1 MAEGRINLDLGI
13 TIYGVYLI
21 YLLQKFQNIGWY
33 TGVILVQLTPKNME
47 SVPIFPKRFFFFHP
61 QKKNRSIALWR
72 RMEGTVCRYGEKK
85 TIPLWY
91 EDGCGNLYS
100 WHI

>member
-47 SVPIFPKRFFFFHP
+47 SVPIFPKRFFFFTHKKKTGRSLSGEGWKGLYVGTVK
-61 QKKNRSIALWR
+61 KKNHTPSALRWR
-72 RMEGTVCRYGEKK
+72 TRLC
-85 TIPLWY
+85 
-91 EDGCGNLYS
+91 NQ
-100 WHI
+100 

>member
-13 TIYGVYLI
+13 AIYGVNLI

-47 SVPIFPKRFFFFHP
+47 SVPIFPKRFFFFTHK
-61 QKKNRSIALWR
+61 KKNRSISLWR
-72 RMEGTVCRYGEKK
+72 GMDGTVCGYGENKNH
-85 TIPLWY
+85 TPLLHVL
-91 EDGCGNLYS
+91 CQS
-100 WHI
+100 R

>member
-47 SVPIFPKRFFFFHP
+47 SVPIFPKRFFFSP
-61 QKKNRSIALWR
+61 TKKKPVDRSL
-72 RMEGTVCRYGEKK
+72 EK
-85 TIPLWY
+85 
-91 EDGCGNLYS
+91 DGRDCM
-100 WHI
+100 WVR

>member
-13 TIYGVYLI
+13 TIYGVNLI

-47 SVPIFPKRFFFFHP
+47 SVPIFPKRFFFFTHT
-61 QKKNRSIALWR
+61 KKKPVDRSL
-72 RMEGTVCRYGEKK
+72 EK
-85 TIPLWY
+85 
-91 EDGCGNLYS
+91 DGWDCM
-100 WHI
+100 WVR

>member
-13 TIYGVYLI
+13 TIYGVNLI

-61 QKKNRSIALWR
+61 HKKKPVDRSL
-72 RMEGTVCRYGEKK
+72 EK
-85 TIPLWY
+85 
-91 EDGCGNLYS
+91 DGRDCM
-100 WHI
+100 WVR

>member
-13 TIYGVYLI
+13 TIYGVNLI

-47 SVPIFPKRFFFFHP
+47 SVPIFPKRFFFFSP
-61 QKKNRSIALWR
+61 TQKKKPVDRSL
-72 RMEGTVCRYGEKK
+72 EK
-85 TIPLWY
+85 
-91 EDGCGNLYS
+91 DGWDCM
-100 WHI
+100 WVR

>member
-13 TIYGVYLI
+13 TIYGVNLI

-61 QKKNRSIALWR
+61 HKKKTGRSLSGEGW
-72 RMEGTVCRYGEKK
+72 MGLYVGTVKK
-85 TIPLWY
+85 KKPYPFVLAFFFR
-91 EDGCGNLYS
+91 
-100 WHI
+100 

>member
-13 TIYGVYLI
+13 TIYGVNLI

-47 SVPIFPKRFFFFHP
+47 SVPIFPKRFFFFSP
-61 QKKNRSIALWR
+61 TQKKTGRSLSGEGW
-72 RMEGTVCRYGEKK
+72 MGLYVGTVKK
-85 TIPLWY
+85 KKPY
-91 EDGCGNLYS
+91 PFGP
-100 WHI
+100 

>member
-47 SVPIFPKRFFFFHP
+47 SVPIFPKRFFFFSP
-61 QKKNRSIALWR
+61 TKKKPVDRSL
-72 RMEGTVCRYGEKK
+72 EK
-85 TIPLWY
+85 
-91 EDGCGNLYS
+91 DGRDCM
-100 WHI
+100 WVR

>member
-13 TIYGVYLI
+13 TIYGVNLI

-47 SVPIFPKRFFFFHP
+47 SVPIFPKRFFFFTH
-61 QKKNRSIALWR
+61 KKKKPVDRSL
-72 RMEGTVCRYGEKK
+72 EK
-85 TIPLWY
+85 
-91 EDGCGNLYS
+91 DGGDCM
-100 WHI
+100 WVR